1 MVNYVRKLDVLE
13 KMELVTNR
21 EVVTVP
27 WVSVLVTQ
35 DGEEMTV
42 PHPPVLEHLN
52 VVVSVI

>member
-27 WVSVLVTQ
+27 LVSVRVTQ